1 MSSEI
6 ERPTTRTEL
15 NRPLA
20 GLEEVEQNNR
30 PPFILNHAEIRLLLI
45 AGVGFFLDAYDLF
58 IINQVALMLQYRYYD
73 GHSLP
78 SNLEGFIKAGANIG
92 AVVGQ
97 FLFGYLADS
106 LGRKAVYGKELLLII
121 FATIM
126 CISVPSYLG
135 GHGQC
140 NLFDIHSVRSI
151 DAAYT
156 KAPSFGSACSV
167 SFLVSA
173 LEEYPMS
180 AAVTGD
186 RASLRKR
193 GTMLIYVF
201 ANQGW
206 GSFVGSLITMI
217 ILACFKTGIDTH
229 GHTNQVDAVWRIIVG
244 LSLIPAFCT
253 LYQRFVMPESDRF
266 NKTRSP
272 EVDESQKDDAEKKE
286 TQIKDRVQS
295 KSPSDRSSV
304 SAPQA
309 QIAEVKKKAQI
320 REFLLYIS
328 EWHHARMLIGTAL
341 SWFLV
346 DIAFYGINLN
356 TNVVPQQIGFDGSGN
371 NTWHKLF
378 RIATGNLVITALG
391 FVPGYYVSVLTVEY
405 LGRKFIQIMGFVM
418 SSLFI
423 AILAGKFYTLSPAAF
438 IICFAFMQLFFNF
451 GANTTTYMYPAELFP
466 TRYRAFAHGVSA
478 AFGKAGAIISSL
490 AFNSLSK
497 DIGTPAV
504 LWIFVGCN
512 LLGALITLVCLPEV
526 KGRDP
531 DVIELEER
539 RIAMENSQARL

>member
-1 MSSEI
+1 MSSEA
-6 ERPTTRTEL
+6 ERTTRPEPKT
-15 NRPLA
+15 NQFDA
-20 GLEEVEQNNR
+20 GLEEVEQDSR
-30 PPFILNHAEIRLLLI
+30 PPFILNRAEIRLLLI

-58 IINQVALMLQYRYYD
+58 IVNQVALMLQYRYYD
-73 GHSLP
+73 GHGLP

-106 LGRKAVYGKELLLII
+106 WGRKAVYGKELLLII
-121 FATIM
+121 FATIL

-135 GHGQC
+135 GHGV
-140 NLFDIHSVRSI
+140 LIWVGVFRIILGIGVGGD
-151 DAAYT
+151 
-156 KAPSFGSACSV
+156 
-167 SFLVSA
+167 
-173 LEEYPMS
+173 YPMS

-206 GSFVGSLITMI
+206 GSFMGSLITMI
-217 ILACFKTGIDTH
+217 VLACFKTGIDTH

-244 LSLIPAFCT
+244 LSLIPAFGT
-253 LYQRFVMPESDRF
+253 LYQRFVMPESTRF

-272 EVDESQKDDAEKKE
+272 EVEDAEKKE
-286 TQIKDRVQS
+286 TQTEVRVQPR
-295 KSPSDRSSV
+295 SPSDESSV
-304 SAPQA
+304 SVPPVE
-309 QIAEVKKKAQI
+309 IAEVKKKAQI
-320 REFLLYIS
+320 HEFLHYIS
-328 EWHHARMLIGTAL
+328 EWHHAKMLIGTAL

-356 TNVVPQQIGFDGSGN
+356 TNVVLQQIGFDGSGN

-378 RIATGNLVITALG
+378 RIATGNLIITALG
-391 FVPGYYVSVLTVEY
+391 FVPGYYVSILTVEY
-405 LGRKFIQIMGFVM
+405 LGRKFIQIMGFIM
-418 SSLFI
+418 SSLFL

-438 IICFAFMQLFFNF
+438 IVCFAFMQFFFNF
-451 GANTTTYMYPAELFP
+451 GANTTTFLYPAELFP
-466 TRYRAFAHGVSA
+466 TRYRAFAHGISA

-497 DIGTPAV
+497 RIGTPAV

-512 LLGALITLVCLPEV
+512 LLNAQT
-526 KGRDP
+526 
-531 DVIELEER
+531 
-539 RIAMENSQARL
+539 RL

>member
-1 MSSEI
+1 MPSEI
-6 ERPTTRTEL
+6 ERPTTRTEP
-15 NRPLA
+15 NQFVA
-20 GLEEVEQNNR
+20 GLEEVEQDNR
-30 PPFILNHAEIRLLLI
+30 PPFILNRVEVRLLLI

-58 IINQVALMLQYRYYD
+58 IVNQVALMLQYRYYD

-121 FATIM
+121 FATIL

-135 GHGQC
+135 GHGV
-140 NLFDIHSVRSI
+140 LIWIGVFRIVLGIGVGGD
-151 DAAYT
+151 
-156 KAPSFGSACSV
+156 
-167 SFLVSA
+167 
-173 LEEYPMS
+173 YPMS

-206 GSFVGSLITMI
+206 GSFVGSLVTMI
-217 ILACFKTGIDTH
+217 VLACFKTGIDTH
-229 GHTNQVDAVWRIIVG
+229 GHINQVDAVWRIIVG
-244 LSLIPAFCT
+244 LSLIPAFGT
-253 LYQRFVMPESDRF
+253 LYQRFVMPESTRF

-272 EVDESQKDDAEKKE
+272 EVEEAPQENTEKKE
-286 TQIKDRVQS
+286 TQVKDWVQP
-295 KSPSDRSSV
+295 KPSSDSSDV
-304 SAPQA
+304 AVPPA
-309 QIAEVKKKAQI
+309 EVTEVKKKAQI
-320 REFLLYIS
+320 HEFFLYIS
-328 EWHHARMLIGTAL
+328 EWRHAKLLIGTAF

-356 TNVVPQQIGFDGSGN
+356 TNVVLQQIGFDGSGN
-371 NTWHKLF
+371 NAWHKLF
-378 RIATGNLVITALG
+378 RIATGNLIITALG
-391 FVPGYYVSVLTVEY
+391 FVPGYYVTVLTVEH
-405 LGRKFIQIMGFVM
+405 LGRKFIPIMGFVM
-418 SSLFI
+418 SSLFL

-438 IICFAFMQLFFNF
+438 IVCFAFMQFFFNF
-451 GANTTTYMYPAELFP
+451 GANATTYMYPAELFP
-466 TRYRAFAHGVSA
+466 TRYRAFAHGISA

-512 LLGALITLVCLPEV
+512 LLGAFITLVCLPEV
-526 KGRDP
+526 KERDP
-531 DVIELEER
+531 DMIELEER
-539 RIAMENSQARL
+539 RVARENARARQ